1 MRSTGSF
8 LLGAL
13 IGGVVGAAT
22 ALVLAP
28 APGNKLRD
36 QARDYVG
43 SVRSQ
48 INLATITRR
57 AQLEQELAHL
67 RAPNSPQS

>member
-8 LLGAL
+8 ILGAL
-13 IGGVVGAAT
+13 LGGILGAAA

-36 QARDYVG
+36 QMRDYVG
-43 SVRSQ
+43 SVRNQ
-48 INLATITRR
+48 INQAANTRR
-57 AQLEQELAHL
+57 AQLEHQLAVL
-67 RAPNSPQS
+67 RSPNPPQA

>member
-8 LLGAL
+8 ILGAI
-13 IGGVVGAAT
+13 IGGAVGAAA

-36 QARDYVG
+36 QARDYVNA
-43 SVRSQ
+43 VRSE
-48 INLATITRR
+48 INQAANTRR

-67 RAPNSPQS
+67 RAPNPPQS